1 MLFSAM
7 AYVLVEALRRIALRH
22 TQFADASVATIR
34 LKLFKLA
41 AKVTT
46 SVRRIRFAIAIA
58 SACPN
63 QMEFEMAHLYLQA
76 AFDTG

>member
-46 SVRRIRFAIAIA
+46 SVRRIRFAIA